1 MANEIKIY
9 KTPGD
14 HFSMLHK
21 KNVDHLSTKLKELS
35 INIENVKGENMKT
48 ILFPGQGAQ
57 FKGMGKEL
65 FGTYPKQTE
74 KASEILGY
82 SIEELCLED
91 PNKQLA
97 LTQFTQPALYVVNA
111 LNYLK
116 KQEEEPGTVDFFIGH
131 SLGEYNALLAAGAF
145 DFETG
150 LKLVQKRG
158 KLMGK
163 ASGGGMA
170 AVLGVKADDIK
181 TVLDDNALTDIDL
194 ANYNMSTQTVISGTT
209 ESIKNAQKIFRE
221 KKMRCIP
228 LNVSAAFH
236 SRYMRD
242 AQKEF
247 AEFLKQF
254 KFSGLKTPV
263 IANATARPYDD
274 SKLTTTLSDQI
285 ASSVLWTESIR
296 YLMGRGEMEFVEIGS
311 AILTKMVTEI
321 TKTETPL
328 IIEDEP
334 KKEVKEKKLEK
345 VETEVKDDTAS
356 SSKNKQPADKV
367 IADKIEENK
376 KQSSK
381 TEASVPDGNR
391 FVKASSLGSKEF
403 REEYGIKYAYLT
415 GAMVRGIASKEL
427 VIRQG
432 KAGLMSYF
440 GTGGLSMPEI
450 EEAIQEIQKELTSD
464 DSYGMNLLCNLERPE
479 KEMETVELYIKHK
492 IHYVEAAAFMQMTP
506 ALVFYRLKGLRKD
519 ENGTVCCDNKILG
532 KLSRPEV
539 AEAFMSPAPERTVKR
554 LFAEGVITQEQAELS
569 KTVAMSYDICI
580 EADSG
585 GHTDGGIPTVLVPS
599 IMSLRKEMQK
609 KYNYDRSIRIGQA
622 GGIGTP
628 EAVAAAFIMGVD
640 FVLTGSI
647 NQCTVQGGISDS
659 VKNMLQEIN
668 VQDTAYAPAGDMFEI
683 GARVQVLKKG
693 VFFPA
698 RANKL
703 YQLYTNYNSLDELPE
718 KTKSQLE
725 EKYFKK
731 TFDEIWKETK
741 TYFEQSGGEERVERA
756 EKNPK
761 HKMSLV
767 FQWYFRNSMELA
779 FNGDEENRI
788 NYQVH
793 TGPALGAFNQWVKGT
808 ELEDWRNRHVDDI
821 AEKLMQG
828 TAELLNERYQ
838 ELNS

>member
-1 MANEIKIY
+1 
-9 KTPGD
+9 
-14 HFSMLHK
+14 
-21 KNVDHLSTKLKELS
+21 
-35 INIENVKGENMKT
+35 MKT
-48 ILFPGQGAQ
+48 IMFPGQGAQ
-57 FKGMGKEL
+57 YKGMGKDL
-65 FGTYPKQTE
+65 FGAYPEQTV

-82 SIEELCLED
+82 SIEELCLDD
-91 PNKQLA
+91 PDNELK
-97 LTQFTQPALYVVNA
+97 LTKFTQPALYVVNA
-111 LNYLK
+111 LGYLK
-116 KQEEEPGTVDFFIGH
+116 KQEDEADTIDFFIGH

-158 KLMGK
+158 ELMGK

-170 AVLGVKADDIK
+170 AVLGAKADDIK
-181 TVLDDNALTDIDL
+181 TMLTDNGFTDIDL
-194 ANYNMSTQTVISGTT
+194 ANYNTPTQTVISGKT
-209 ESIKNAQKIFRE
+209 ESIKNVQKLFRE
-221 KKMRCIP
+221 NKIRCMP
-228 LNVSAAFH
+228 LKVSAAFH
-236 SRYMRD
+236 SRYMKD

-247 AEFLKQF
+247 STFLKQF
-254 KFSGLKTPV
+254 KFSKLKTTV

-274 SKLTTTLSDQI
+274 KKLATTLSDQI

-328 IIEDEP
+328 IIKEESKTNVKVGKMENL
-334 KKEVKEKKLEK
+334 KKETKKEGP
-345 VETEVKDDTAS
+345 S
-356 SSKNKQPADKV
+356 SSKKKKKHNKAT
-367 IADKIEENK
+367 E
-376 KQSSK
+376 KQKDSSGK
-381 TEASVPDGNR
+381 ATSAPVGNNL
-391 FVKASSLGSKEF
+391 FTASSLGNKEF

-415 GAMVRGIASKEL
+415 GAMVHGIASKEL

-440 GTGGLSMPEI
+440 GTGGFSLAQI
-450 EEAIQEIQKELTSD
+450 EEAIQDIQKALSPDE
-464 DSYGMNLLCNLERPE
+464 SYGMNLLCNLERPE
-479 KEMETVELYIKHK
+479 RERETVELFFKYNIQYI
-492 IHYVEAAAFMQMTP
+492 EAAAFMQMTP
-506 ALVFYRLKGLRKD
+506 ALVLYRLKGLRKD
-519 ENGTVCCDNKILG
+519 KNGAICCDNKILG

-539 AEAFMSPAPERTVKR
+539 AEAFMGPAPERIVKR
-554 LFAEGVITQEQAELS
+554 LLDEGKITQEQAEIS
-569 KTVAMSYDICI
+569 KLVPMSYDICI

-599 IMSLRKEMQK
+599 IMSLRKEMQE
-609 KYNYDRSIRIGQA
+609 KYNYDRTIRIGQA

-628 EAVAAAFIMGVD
+628 EAAAAAFIMGVD

-659 VKNMLQEIN
+659 VKNMLQDIN
-668 VQDTAYAPAGDMFEI
+668 VQDTTYAPAGDMFEI

-718 KTKSQLE
+718 KTKSQLQD
-725 EKYFKK
+725 KYFKK
-731 TFDEIWKETK
+731 SFDEIWQETK
-741 TYFEQSGGEERVERA
+741 TYFEQKGYNDRIEKA
-756 EKNPK
+756 NKNPK

-767 FQWYFRNSMELA
+767 FQWYFRHSMQLA
-779 FNGDEENRI
+779 FKGEEKERI

-793 TGPALGAFNQWVKGT
+793 TGPSLGAFNQWVKGT
-808 ELEDWRNRHVDDI
+808 ELEDWRNRNVDDI
-821 AEKLMQG
+821 AEKIMCS
-828 TAELLNERYQ
+828 TAELLNERY
-838 ELNS
+838 ESLNRGG